1 LRPDRASA
9 AAIEHGAIINHPRAI
24 IADDEPHLL
33 DYLASQLAG
42 VWPELKVV
50 AKAANG
56 LDALRLIDEE
66 APDVVF
72 LDISMPGLS
81 GLDVA
86 ARLAAG
92 ARPPRIVFVT
102 AHDQYAVDA
111 FEHAAVDYLLKPVN
125 LERLG
130 KTVAKLKATL
140 GAPAATPA
148 IDAVQAL
155 LAQLS
160 AQLLPGGG
168 AGGAGVGAGVGMNVG
183 AVAAAGGAVPSA
195 PAPVAAPLQWIR
207 AAHGE
212 EIRLIPIEEVIYF
225 QSNDKYTSVFL
236 AGGES
241 LIRTPLRQLREQLDE
256 NHFWQI
262 HRSVIVAA
270 RHVAG
275 TKTDFRGRLMV
286 QLKGR
291 PEQLVVSR
299 NYVDLF
305 RQM

>member
-1 LRPDRASA
+1 M
-9 AAIEHGAIINHPRAI
+9 
-24 IADDEPHLL
+24 
-33 DYLASQLAG
+33 
-42 VWPELKVV
+42 

-72 LDISMPGLS
+72 LDIRMPGMT

-86 ARLAAG
+86 ARLASG
-92 ARPPRIVFVT
+92 EKPPRIVFVT
-102 AHDQYAVDA
+102 AYDQYAVDA
-111 FEHAAVDYLLKPVN
+111 FEHSAVDYLLKPAS
-125 LERLG
+125 LERLVR
-130 KTVAKLKATL
+130 TVAKLKAAL
-140 GAPAATPA
+140 GAQPDQARGMVGGGAKAPVSGDVSAAA
-148 IDAVQAL
+148 LQAL
-155 LAQLS
+155 LQQLAGQLGVPAVTPSAPAQLS
-160 AQLLPGGG
+160 AP
-168 AGGAGVGAGVGMNVG
+168 
-183 AVAAAGGAVPSA
+183 A
-195 PAPVAAPLQWIR
+195 PAPSLQWIR
-207 AAHGE
+207 AAHGDE
-212 EIRLIPIEEVIYF
+212 TRLIPIEDVIYF

-236 AGGES
+236 ADGES
-241 LIRTPLRQLREQLDE
+241 LIRTPLSKLREQLDE
-256 NHFWQI
+256 QQFWQI

-275 TKTDFRGRLMV
+275 TRQDFRGRLMV